1 MAFRL
6 PPGGAEQLIA
16 YDAAAARYA
25 PLCAPRPLAV
35 RDAALVLAPALAL
48 RALGLRPRG
57 ACLNQPLGAAGPPA
71 APGAA
76 AAQQL
81 AAGGPANGAEVAG
94 DGGSCAH
101 AVRQSAA
108 LVAEECRSASS
119 QRPAGGSLLTA
130 EASAGS
136 SWEAVTGV
144 PPDAREVAFCGGAEA
159 GPDAAAAHAAGA
171 AHAEGLS
178 HGAETGAPC
187 SAART
192 PTAAELWAGYQTAQ
206 VGCFFVSHVLCG
218 IAALKPRIMKDSS
231 AACMLRGCGRNVCSL
246 TKAAVEACG
255 GTGFETLPREAAR
268 PCPSRLPRCPKPSIS
283 IPWACSF

>member
-48 RALGLRPRG
+48 RALALRPRG

-101 AVRQSAA
+101 AVRQGAA
-108 LVAEECRSASS
+108 PLAEECRSASS

-178 HGAETGAPC
+178 HGAETGPPC

-255 GTGFETLPREAAR
+255 EQALR
-268 PCPSRLPRCPKPSIS
+268 PCRGRPLGPAPKPASS
-283 IPWACSF
+283 IPRACSF